1 MGKARPDVPR
11 RESGSATFPGR
22 KVGPALDTKQPRQT
36 GCSVRAGANSESLDL
51 SEYRFSD
58 SRKLRN
64 HLSGQTSPKPEV
76 SRLSVGHRYAGKRLD
91 AQVKRL
97 GQAYRIA
104 RVRCG
109 AARFPRADRRATDI
123 GADGQLLLREASSL
137 ASKSQTF
144 GAEAAQAASGH
155 CQAPYLRIE
164 WSAIVPL
171 PTSTVRV
178 NTTFKYPSDVS
189 EPAMRPSYE
198 KRSADEQQ

>member
-1 MGKARPDVPR
+1 MWKVRPDVPR

-58 SRKLRN
+58 SRELRN

-76 SRLSVGHRYAGKRLD
+76 SWLSVGHRYAGQRLD
-91 AQVKRL
+91 AQVKSL
-97 GQAYRIA
+97 GQACRIA
-104 RVRCG
+104 WVRCG

-137 ASKSQTF
+137 ASQSQTF

-164 WSAIVPL
+164 WFAIVPL

-178 NTTFKYPSDVS
+178 NTTFMYPRDVS
-189 EPAMRPSYE
+189 ELSMRPFYE
-198 KRSADEQQ
+198 KKEC